1 MKKLFN
7 QLMITGLLTV
17 AFVFNSCQEEF
28 EELPNPDAEQTILAS
43 SSTATLI
50 EKTSS
55 NDGSF
60 DNVIDG
66 ASCFA
71 IQFPYMVN
79 ANGIDITIDSMDDIY
94 LIEELVSGLQVTEDV
109 LEIIFPVTITFA
121 DFTELTINSETDWRQ
136 LVQECSEDD
145 AEVIKCVDFVYPL
158 TLYTFDINKQQSGS
172 VTVESDKELRMF
184 FGNLDSDD
192 LTSIDFP
199 ILLELSDGSKIE
211 VKNNIEMANA
221 LENAKDDCIEESHDD
236 CENCTVEQL
245 TAFLSSCTSW
255 YVHDFELE
263 NESDLEQEFSGFE
276 FSFSEEGVVS
286 VSNNGAVSTG
296 TWTASGTGNAIS
308 VVIDIPD
315 YPNFNATW
323 TLHSL
328 EKYGDWSK
336 AKLRF
341 GDSNELIFK
350 SNCST
355 DGGSTI
361 HPDNLRSILKQCQW
375 VIKRVKYQDEEI
387 DRLLESK
394 FSFGTDGSVVLS
406 TGEPNAEGTWEIQ
419 TNASG
424 IAVLAISI
432 GAEPGISFE
441 WPLRELENSRLEF
454 GTESGYELTLEKS
467 CSDTEGVV
475 CTMEA
480 RAGLNVF
487 VRIPDM
493 ELTSPEGITVK
504 AVDGDYVEVLTNINP
519 DIADYV
525 GAFERKGNYTIT
537 VTKEGYQTFTSEVI
551 TVTGDQCHVT
561 GRIVQVM
568 LVAEE

>member
-221 LENAKDDCIEESHDD
+221 LENAKDDCVEESHDD

-406 TGEPNAEGTWEIQ
+406 TGETNAEGTWEIQ